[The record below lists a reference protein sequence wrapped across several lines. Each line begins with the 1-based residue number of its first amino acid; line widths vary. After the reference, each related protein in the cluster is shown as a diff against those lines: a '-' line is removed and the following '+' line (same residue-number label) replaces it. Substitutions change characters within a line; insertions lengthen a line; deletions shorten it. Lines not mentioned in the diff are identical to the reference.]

1 MQVKRKSTLL
11 SFPRGLYRIISF
23 VKIEKNSGIW
33 KSRCGYMEKPVRV
46 YGKAG
51 AGIGKAGAGIGK
63 AAIWK

>member
-1 MQVKRKSTLL
+1 
-11 SFPRGLYRIISF
+11 

-63 AAIWK
+63 AGAGIGKAAIWK